1 MTVKIEKMDHR
12 GRGIGYHNGKITF
25 VENALPDEEVEI
37 SIVKETAKYKEAA
50 VVNFISKSSTRTK
63 SKCPYYEECG
73 GCHLRHMSYD
83 DTLKFKKN
91 KLIEILSKYAG
102 IETEIEMIKNKNRDF
117 YRNKVEIHIENGK
130 AGFYKKGSH
139 EIVETDRC
147 LNVEEAINTVMRS
160 LDFFH
165 LTEANM
171 TIKANYNG
179 EVIIDIK
186 TEETLEIEIEV
197 LRNKMKLVGI
207 ILNGQTIFGADHYIE
222 VLGGMLFKETYNSFF
237 QVNRYINEQLFEILK
252 KHLREDATVLDL
264 CCGVGTL
271 SLIAASKTKKVYGIE
286 IVENAIR
293 DAIVNA
299 RMNKIDN
306 VEFMLGDAFKNAK
319 MISEDIDTVIIDP
332 PRSGLSPE
340 GLENVLSLNPNSII
354 YISCDP
360 VTLSRDLKELIKNY
374 SIQKFYLLDMF
385 SYTYHTECVCI
396 LNRR

>member
-1 MTVKIEKMDHR
+1 
-12 GRGIGYHNGKITF
+12 
-25 VENALPDEEVEI
+25 
-37 SIVKETAKYKEAA
+37 
-50 VVNFISKSSTRTK
+50 
-63 SKCPYYEECG
+63 
-73 GCHLRHMSYD
+73 
-83 DTLKFKKN
+83 
-91 KLIEILSKYAG
+91 
-102 IETEIEMIKNKNRDF
+102 
-117 YRNKVEIHIENGK
+117 
-130 AGFYKKGSH
+130 
-139 EIVETDRC
+139 
-147 LNVEEAINTVMRS
+147 MRS

-186 TEETLEIEIEV
+186 SEETPEIEIEV

-252 KHLREDATVLDL
+252 KHLREEATVLDL

-286 IVENAIR
+286 IVENSIR

-385 SYTYHTECVCI
+385 SYTYHVECACV
-396 LNRR
+396 LNKRKVNNKF